1 MIAANTI
8 PARELSTARVFSARR
23 RVRSVV
29 PGYVASL
36 QAQLAIT
43 KGQLRAWAAFA
54 ATLSANSRRMQRVDD
69 EDQPFGPLEDRLAA
83 LASMRHAAAVL
94 FSVLDPAQQRSA
106 MQLLPLCCLPQV
118 APLI

>member
-8 PARELSTARVFSARR
+8 PARELSTARVFPARR

-54 ATLSANSRRMQRVDD
+54 ATLSANSRRMHRVDD
-69 EDQPFGPLEDRLAA
+69 EDQPFGPLLPPLLLAA
-83 LASMRHAAAVL
+83 SSPTHLTV
-94 FSVLDPAQQRSA
+94 FE
-106 MQLLPLCCLPQV
+106 
-118 APLI
+118 